1 MVRYAEFVVPLVQ
14 SVQEQQKMIEL
25 LKAQNETLMKRIEK
39 LESKL

>member
-1 MVRYAEFVVPLVQ
+1 VPLVQ